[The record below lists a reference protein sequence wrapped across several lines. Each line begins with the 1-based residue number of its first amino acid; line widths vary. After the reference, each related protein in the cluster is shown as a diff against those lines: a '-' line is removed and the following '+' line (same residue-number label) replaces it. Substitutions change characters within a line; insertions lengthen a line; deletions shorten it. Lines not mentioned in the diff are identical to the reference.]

1 MENRTFKQIETEAVR
16 DAQVLK
22 FRGASLPALYVPGA
36 VAAPT
41 KEQAIARALEETDPE
56 VYARYRAEHNARV
69 LVNTLRAAG
78 IQIVPALIAG
88 GDVEA
93 GRCSFF
99 ASSREGGPEATPA
112 SHPPREG

>member
-41 KEQAIARALEETDPE
+41 KEQAIARALETDPE

-78 IQIVPALIAG
+78 IQIVQ
-88 GDVEA
+88 
-93 GRCSFF
+93 R
-99 ASSREGGPEATPA
+99 
-112 SHPPREG
+112 